1 MMHYKW
7 KQIVKESVGPLTLA
21 VLFSM
26 ISGISLDSGLDLKEL
41 ASILIIVPAFINIS
55 GDLSTVVA
63 ARISTDMYMGK
74 KRTWLNVAGALF
86 VGLVLYGFL
95 ALVAWGFLKI
105 TAHVG
110 DLAQYL
116 EIVLLAGLLSLGIMI
131 IIALA
136 LENLGKKL
144 NVDPS
149 DVSIPLLSS
158 VGDAVGVSL
167 LIFIAKMI
175 MGV

>member
-1 MMHYKW
+1 MMHYHW

-55 GDLSTVVA
+55 GDLSAVVA

-74 KRTWLNVAGALF
+74 KRTWLNVGGAII
-86 VGLVLYGFL
+86 VGLILYSFL
-95 ALVAWGFLKI
+95 ALVAWGFLRL
-105 TAHVG
+105 TAQVG
-110 DLAQYL
+110 DLVEYL
-116 EIVLLAGLLSLGIMI
+116 VIVLLAGILSLVVMIGI
-131 IIALA
+131 AVV
-136 LENLGKKL
+136 LEILGKKL
-144 NVDPS
+144 DMDPS
-149 DVSIPLLSS
+149 DLSIPFLSS

>member
-1 MMHYKW
+1 MHYHW
-7 KQIVKESVGPLTLA
+7 KQIVKESIGPLTLA

-41 ASILIIVPAFINIS
+41 ASILIIIPSFINIS
-55 GDLSTVVA
+55 GDLSAVVA

-74 KRTWLNVAGALF
+74 TRRWLNISGALF
-86 VGLVLYGFL
+86 VGLVLYAFL
-95 ALVAWGFLKI
+95 ALVAWSFLKL
-105 TAHVG
+105 TANVG
-110 DLAQYL
+110 SLVTYL
-116 EIVLLAGLLSLGIMI
+116 TIVVLAGVLSLGIMI
-131 IIALA
+131 GIAVG
-136 LENLGKKL
+136 LEDIGKRL
-144 NVDPS
+144 HMDPS
-149 DVSIPLLSS
+149 DMSIPLLSS

>member
-1 MMHYKW
+1 MHYNW
-7 KQIVKESVGPLTLA
+7 KQIVKESIGPLTLA

-55 GDLSTVVA
+55 GDLSAVVA

-74 KRTWLNVAGALF
+74 RRIWLNILGAMV
-86 VGLVLYGFL
+86 VGVVLYTFL
-95 ALVAWGFLKI
+95 AAVAWGFLKM
-105 TAHVG
+105 TAQAG
-110 DLAQYL
+110 DFVQYL
-116 EIVLLAGLLSLGIMI
+116 EITLLAGILSLGIMI
-131 IIALA
+131 AIAVL
-136 LENLGKKL
+136 LETLGDKL
-144 NVDPS
+144 NMDPS
-149 DVSIPLLSS
+149 DLSIPLLSS
-158 VGDAVGVSL
+158 IGDAVGVSL

>member
-1 MMHYKW
+1 MHYHW
-7 KQIVKESVGPLTLA
+7 KQIVKESIGPLTLA

-55 GDLSTVVA
+55 GDLSAVVA

-74 KRTWLNVAGALF
+74 RRTWLNVGGAML
-86 VGLVLYGFL
+86 VGLILYTFL
-95 ALVAWGFLKI
+95 ALVAWGFLKL

-110 DLAQYL
+110 NLVEYL
-116 EIVLLAGLLSLGIMI
+116 EIVLVAGLLSLGIMI
-131 IIALA
+131 TIAVT
-136 LENLGKKL
+136 LENIGKRL
-144 NVDPS
+144 NMDPS
-149 DVSIPLLSS
+149 DLSIPLLSS